1 MMNTVRLILGLV
13 VGGIWV
19 AARRREAEVAC
30 FELAR
35 GRAAGPAW
43 RACRPPSGN
52 NSALASWTQSG
63 RFGLVV
69 NSQRRISAKE
79 REAIHVG
86 LAQGKSG
93 AELAAGL
100 GRDASVINREIAR
113 NGGRMGYSGV
123 EAQARACRRPQ
134 RAKLNKIADTPRLQG
149 DVLALLKTGAT
160 PKQIE
165 VALRRRHPHDLTRR
179 VSHETI
185 YDFIYVHSKGSL
197 KKELVA
203 YLRRKQPRRSPAPR
217 AKGKLSGQ
225 LPGAVNIGER
235 PAEVERPEVP
245 GHWEADLVMG
255 AGNRT
260 AILVITERV
269 SRYVMIVPLGGS
281 KDAVSVA
288 RALIRAFKHLPS
300 HLRKTLTYD
309 NGREMAQ
316 HAAFSLATKVAV
328 FFCNPHSP
336 WQRGSVENINGLIRE
351 YFPKGIDFN
360 TVTRGQI
367 AKAEWRLNNRP
378 RIVLDGQSPAE
389 VCHVIIQ
396 KDCALA
402 A

>member
-1 MMNTVRLILGLV
+1 MKAIRLILALV
-13 VGGIWV
+13 VGGIGV
-19 AARRREAEVAC
+19 AQGRRKGEVAS
-30 FELAR
+30 FRQAR

-43 RACRPPSGN
+43 RACRPPSGK
-52 NSALASWTQSG
+52 NSALASWAQGG

-79 REAIHVG
+79 REMINTG
-86 LAQGKSG
+86 LAQAKSG
-93 AELAAGL
+93 AQIAAEL

-113 NGGRMGYSGV
+113 NGGRKGYSGV
-123 EAQARACRRPQ
+123 EAQARAYRRLK
-134 RAKLNKIADTPRLQG
+134 RAERNKIADTPALHG
-149 DVLALLKTGAT
+149 DVLSLLKTGAT

-165 VALRRRHPHDLTRR
+165 VALRRRLPHDPTRR

-185 YDFIYVHSKGSL
+185 YDFIYVHSKGSV
-197 KKELVA
+197 KKELIA
-203 YLRRKQPRRSPAPR
+203 YLRRKQPRRAPAPR

-235 PAEVERPEVP
+235 PAEVARREVP

-269 SRYVMIVPLGGS
+269 SRYVMIVPLGS
-281 KDAVSVA
+281 AKDAVSVA
-288 RALIRAFKHLPS
+288 RALIRAFKHLPA

-328 FFCNPHSP
+328 YFCNPHSP
-336 WQRGSVENINGLIRE
+336 WQRGAVENINGLIRE

-360 TVTRGQI
+360 TVTKGQI

-389 VCHVIIQ
+389 VFHAAIHN
-396 KDCALA
+396 DCALKN
-402 A
+402 

>member
-1 MMNTVRLILGLV
+1 LASFRQ
-13 VGGIWV
+13 
-19 AARRREAEVAC
+19 
-30 FELAR
+30 AR
-35 GRAAGPAW
+35 GRTAGPAW

-63 RFGLVV
+63 GFGVV
-69 NSQRRISAKE
+69 AKIQRRITAKE
-79 REAIHVG
+79 RETINTG

-93 AELAAGL
+93 AQVAVEL
-100 GRDASVINREIAR
+100 GRDASVVNREIAR
-113 NGGRMGYSGV
+113 NGGRKAYSGV

-134 RAKLNKIADTPRLQG
+134 RAARNKIADAPALHG
-149 DVLALLKTGAT
+149 DVLALLATGAT

-165 VALRRRHPHDLTRR
+165 VALRRRHPHDPTRR

-185 YDFIYVHSKGSL
+185 YDFIYVHSKGSV
-197 KKELVA
+197 KKELLA
-203 YLRRKQPRRSPAPR
+203 HLRRKKPRRSPAPR

-235 PAEVERPEVP
+235 PAEVERREVP

-269 SRYVMIVPLGGS
+269 SRYVMIVPLGS
-281 KDAVSVA
+281 AKDAVSVA
-288 RALIRAFKHLPS
+288 RALIRAFKHLPA

-336 WQRGSVENINGLIRE
+336 WQRGAVENINGLIRE
-351 YFPKGIDFN
+351 YFPKGVDFN
-360 TVTRGQI
+360 TVTKGQI

-389 VCHVIIQ
+389 VFHAIMQ

>member
-1 MMNTVRLILGLV
+1 MKTICLMLGLM
-13 VGGIWV
+13 VGGIGV
-19 AARRREAEVAC
+19 AAGRGKAGVAS
-30 FELAR
+30 FTRAR
-35 GRAAGPAW
+35 GRTAGPAW
-43 RACRPPSGN
+43 RACRPPSGK
-52 NSALASWTQSG
+52 NSALASWAQRG
-63 RFGLVV
+63 GFGLVAKI
-69 NSQRRISAKE
+69 QRRITAKE
-79 REAIHVG
+79 REAIHAG

-93 AELAAGL
+93 AQLSGEL
-100 GRDASVINREIAR
+100 GRDASVVNREIVR
-113 NGGRMGYSGV
+113 NGGRKGYSGV
-123 EAQARACRRPQ
+123 DAQARAGHRPECAS
-134 RAKLNKIADTPRLQG
+134 RNKIVDTPALH
-149 DVLALLKTGAT
+149 DEVLALFATGAT

-165 VALRRRHPHDLTRR
+165 VALRRRHGLDLGRR

-185 YDFIYVHSKGSL
+185 YDFIYIHSKGL
-197 KKELVA
+197 VKKELISF
-203 YLRRKQPRRSPAPR
+203 LRRKKPRRSPAPR

-235 PAEVERPEVP
+235 PAEVERREVP

-269 SRYVMIVPLGGS
+269 SRYVMIVPLGS
-281 KDAVSVA
+281 AKDAISVA
-288 RALIRAFKHLPS
+288 RALIRAFKHLPA

-328 FFCNPHSP
+328 YFCNPHSP
-336 WQRGSVENINGLIRE
+336 WQRGAVENINGLIRE

-360 TVTRGQI
+360 TVTKGQI
-367 AKAEWRLNNRP
+367 VKAEWRLNNRP

-389 VCHVIIQ
+389 VFHAAIQ

>member
-1 MMNTVRLILGLV
+1 
-13 VGGIWV
+13 
-19 AARRREAEVAC
+19 
-30 FELAR
+30 
-35 GRAAGPAW
+35 
-43 RACRPPSGN
+43 
-52 NSALASWTQSG
+52 
-63 RFGLVV
+63 LVV
-69 NSQRRISAKE
+69 NFQRRISAKE
-79 REAIHVG
+79 REAIHAG

-93 AELAAGL
+93 AQLGEELA
-100 GRDASVINREIAR
+100 RDASVINREITR
-113 NGGRMGYSGV
+113 NGGRKGYSGV
-123 EAQARACRRPQ
+123 EAQARACRRPK
-134 RAKLNKIADTPRLQG
+134 RAKRNKVADTPALQA

-165 VALRRRHPHDLTRR
+165 VALRRRHPHDPSRR

-197 KKELVA
+197 KKELIA
-203 YLRRKQPRRSPAPR
+203 YLRRKQPRRAPAPR

-235 PAEVERPEVP
+235 PAEVERREVP

-281 KDAVSVA
+281 KDAVSVS
-288 RALIRAFKHLPS
+288 RALIRAFKHLPA

-316 HAAFSLATKVAV
+316 HAAFSMASNMTVY
-328 FFCNPHSP
+328 FCNPHSP
-336 WQRGSVENINGLIRE
+336 WQRGAVENINGLIRE

-360 TVTRGQI
+360 SVTNGQI
-367 AKAEWRLNNRP
+367 SKAQWRLNNRP
-378 RIVLDGQSPAE
+378 RIVLDGLSPTEAF
-389 VCHVIIQ
+389 Q
-396 KDCALA
+396 AALLTNCALKN
-402 A
+402 

>member
-1 MMNTVRLILGLV
+1 MKAIRLILGLV
-13 VGGIWV
+13 VGGIGV
-19 AARRREAEVAC
+19 AAGRRKGEVAS
-30 FELAR
+30 FRQAR
-35 GRAAGPAW
+35 GRTAGPAW
-43 RACRPPSGN
+43 RACRPPSGK
-52 NSALASWTQSG
+52 NSALASWAQGG
-63 RFGLVV
+63 RFGLVI

-79 REAIHVG
+79 RETINAG

-93 AELAAGL
+93 AQVAAEF
-100 GRDASVINREIAR
+100 GRDASAVNREIAR
-113 NGGRMGYSGV
+113 NGGRNGYSGV
-123 EAQARACRRPQ
+123 DAQARACRRPK
-134 RAKLNKIADTPRLQG
+134 RAERNKIADTPALQG

-165 VALRRRHPHDLTRR
+165 VALRRRHPHDPTRR

-185 YDFIYVHSKGSL
+185 YDFIYIHSKGTV
-197 KKELVA
+197 KKELIA
-203 YLRRKQPRRSPAPR
+203 YLRHKQPRRAPAPR

-235 PAEVERPEVP
+235 PAEVERREVP

-269 SRYVMIVPLGGS
+269 SRYVMIVPLGS
-281 KDAVSVA
+281 AKDAVSVA
-288 RALIRAFKHLPS
+288 RALIRAFKHLPA

-328 FFCNPHSP
+328 YFCNPHSP
-336 WQRGSVENINGLIRE
+336 WQRGAVENINGLLRE

-360 TVTRGQI
+360 TVTKGQI

-389 VCHVIIQ
+389 VFHAIIQ

>member
-1 MMNTVRLILGLV
+1 MKAIRLILGLV
-13 VGGIWV
+13 VGGIRV
-19 AARRREAEVAC
+19 AAGRRKGEVAS
-30 FELAR
+30 FRQAR
-35 GRAAGPAW
+35 GRTAGPAW
-43 RACRPPSGN
+43 RACRPPSGK
-52 NSALASWTQSG
+52 NSALASWAQGG

-79 REAIHVG
+79 RETINAG
-86 LAQGKSG
+86 LAQGRSG
-93 AELAAGL
+93 AQIAVEL
-100 GRDASVINREIAR
+100 GRDASVVNREIAR
-113 NGGRMGYSGV
+113 NGGRKDYSGV
-123 EAQARACRRPQ
+123 DAQACACRRPK
-134 RAKLNKIADTPRLQG
+134 RAERNKIADTPALQD
-149 DVLALLKTGAT
+149 DVLALLETGAT

-165 VALRRRHPHDLTRR
+165 VALRRRHPHDPTRR

-185 YDFIYVHSKGSL
+185 YDFIYVHSKGSVR
-197 KKELVA
+197 KELIA
-203 YLRRKQPRRSPAPR
+203 YLRRKQPRRAPAPR

-235 PAEVERPEVP
+235 PAEVERREVP

-269 SRYVMIVPLGGS
+269 SRYVMIVPLGS
-281 KDAVSVA
+281 AKDAFSVA
-288 RALIRAFKHLPS
+288 RALIRAFKRLPA

-328 FFCNPHSP
+328 YFCNPHSP
-336 WQRGSVENINGLIRE
+336 WQRGAVENINGLIRE

-360 TVTRGQI
+360 TVTKGQI

-389 VCHVIIQ
+389 VFHAAIQ
-396 KDCALA
+396 NDCALKN
-402 A
+402 

>member
-1 MMNTVRLILGLV
+1 M
-13 VGGIWV
+13 
-19 AARRREAEVAC
+19 
-30 FELAR
+30 
-35 GRAAGPAW
+35 
-43 RACRPPSGN
+43 
-52 NSALASWTQSG
+52 
-63 RFGLVV
+63 VV

-79 REAIHVG
+79 RETINAG
-86 LAQGKSG
+86 LAQGRSG
-93 AELAAGL
+93 ARVAVEL
-100 GRDASVINREIAR
+100 GRDASVVNREIAR
-113 NGGRMGYSGV
+113 NGGRKGYSGV
-123 EAQARACRRPQ
+123 DAQTRACRRPK
-134 RAKLNKIADTPRLQG
+134 RAERNKIAYTPALRG

-165 VALRRRHPHDLTRR
+165 VALRRRHPHDPARR
-179 VSHETI
+179 VSHEAI
-185 YDFIYVHSKGSL
+185 YDFIYVHSKGSV
-197 KKELVA
+197 KKELIA
-203 YLRRKQPRRSPAPR
+203 YLRRKQPRRAPAPR

-235 PAEVERPEVP
+235 PAEVERREVP

-269 SRYVMIVPLGGS
+269 SRYVMIVPLGGA

-288 RALIRAFKHLPS
+288 CALIGAFKLLPA

-328 FFCNPHSP
+328 YFCNPHSP
-336 WQRGSVENINGLIRE
+336 WQRGAVENINGLIRE

-360 TVTRGQI
+360 TVTKGQI

-389 VCHVIIQ
+389 VFHAAIQ
-396 KDCALA
+396 TNCALKN
-402 A
+402 